1 MEKRAPPQECHLH
14 GSSTP
19 RRAGCGHHSAAQNS
33 PGQQGG
39 EAVRRAR
46 VGADGG
52 RGDEGCGLGPVLTP
66 VVRAVGAEAGG
77 DGLSVHNSACR
88 AMEAVTANAL
98 RAPEPPFTQHKYRG

>member
-98 RAPEPPFTQHKYRG
+98 RAPEPPFTQHTYRG

>member
-1 MEKRAPPQECHLH
+1 MPPPGMPSVPAQW
-14 GSSTP
+14 
-19 RRAGCGHHSAAQNS
+19 AGCGHHSAAQSS

-88 AMEAVTANAL
+88 ATEAVTANVP
-98 RAPEPPFTQHKYRG
+98 RAPEPPFTQH

>member
-1 MEKRAPPQECHLH
+1 MPSAPAQW
-14 GSSTP
+14 
-19 RRAGCGHHSAAQNS
+19 AGCGQRSAAQSS

-66 VVRAVGAEAGG
+66 VVRAVRAEAGG

-88 AMEAVTANAL
+88 AMGAVTANVL
-98 RAPEPPFTQHKYRG
+98 RAPEPPFTQH